1 MELIRDGENGLLT
14 PIDDAEALAATI
26 NRVLASRDTALAL
39 AQAGHDDYLADYSEA
54 VVVQRY
60 LDFFAKVAG
69 DGVSG

>member
-1 MELIRDGENGLLT
+1 MVVDALLRAAASLR
-14 PIDDAEALAATI
+14 DDAEALAAAI
-26 NRVLASRDTALAL
+26 NRVLVSRETALAL

-69 DGVSG
+69 NEVTG